1 MPRPSL
7 GCTIWAATGTKVN
20 GKGGTVVAKNRDN
33 SMGLVTEFRAVCRE
47 KGLAFAALFD
57 PERDGYVVAGINEK
71 GLTVVNASA
80 ASLPDEKRLVAK
92 EDLTER
98 LLTSF
103 ATVDALV
110 AEGTLFATSHPAFY
124 LVADSTKAALIEVA
138 PGGKT
143 SIKVTANGV
152 LTHANHY
159 TDESLKK
166 ANERPTRKSRDRLK
180 RINRLLANGSASFDL
195 DGFISLSEDR
205 SAGRIGAIRQECGPA
220 RKVCTL
226 ATWVVSLPKVG
237 PPELYINILKSD
249 YTAEKKKLTLD
260 SGFWMRIPRPPGP

>member
-1 MPRPSL
+1 MGSPARTCGSLALAASILLAFMPRPSL
-7 GCTIWAATGTKVN
+7 GCTIWAAAGAKVN
-20 GKGGTVVAKNRDN
+20 GKGGTIVAKNRDN
-33 SMGLVTEFRAVCRE
+33 STGLITEFRTVCRE

-57 PERDGYVVAGINEK
+57 PEGDGYVVAGINEK
-71 GLTVVNASA
+71 GLTVLNASA

-103 ATVDALV
+103 ATVDALA
-110 AEGTLFATSHPAFY
+110 AEGTFFAASHPAFY
-124 LVADSTKAALIEVA
+124 IVADSAKVALIEVA

-143 SIKVTANGV
+143 SIKVTAHGV
-152 LTHANHY
+152 LTHTNHY

-180 RINRLLANGSASFDL
+180 RINRLLANNSSYNL

-205 SAGRIGAIRQECGPA
+205 NAGRIGAIRQECGPA
-220 RKVCTL
+220 SKVCTL
-226 ATWVVSLPKVG
+226 ATWVVSLPKEG
-237 PPELYINILKSD
+237 SPSF
-249 YTAEKKKLTLD
+249 T
-260 SGFWMRIPRPPGP
+260 